1 MVNWLALFCS
11 SGGFTG
17 FIPGLLSRGRLGWGG
32 LMGSLI
38 GVLLQVYCMQ
48 QQDAI
53 GCQLGLIAIT
63 FGIGIYTVPVAEQFM
78 LMRWGPRKRHT
89 GDWANH
95 DFNETCLD
103 EVHGQL
109 IAGLPVYWLAQSTL
123 HAYFLLAISFI
134 LFRIFD
140 AKKIGPVKWAEELV
154 PGALGIMLDDT
165 LAGLLA
171 ATGLSCLVLF
181 A

>member
-1 MVNWLALFCS
+1 MVNWVALFCS

-17 FIPGLLSRGRLGWGG
+17 FIPGLLSRGRLVWGG
-32 LMGSLI
+32 LMGSLV
-38 GVLLQVYCMQ
+38 GVVLQLYCMQ

-78 LMRWGPRKRHT
+78 LMRWGPRRRHT
-89 GDWANH
+89 GDWADH

-109 IAGLPVYWLAQSTL
+109 IAGLPVYWLSQGPL
-123 HAYFLLAISFI
+123 HGSLLLAVSFI
-134 LFRIFD
+134 LFRLFD
-140 AKKIGPVKWAEELV
+140 AKKVGPVKWTEDRM
-154 PGALGIMLDDT
+154 PGVLGIMADDT
-165 LAGLLA
+165 VAGIMA
-171 ATGLSCLVLF
+171 AVAVSCLVLF